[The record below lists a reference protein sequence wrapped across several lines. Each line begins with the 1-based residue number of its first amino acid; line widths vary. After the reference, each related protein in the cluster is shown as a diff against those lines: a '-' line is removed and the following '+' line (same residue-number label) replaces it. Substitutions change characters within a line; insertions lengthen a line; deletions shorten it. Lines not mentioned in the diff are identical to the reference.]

1 LTLVFFAATIMS
13 ITPPNFDQAEY
24 IDTPVLP
31 PAEFDSALFLRSLA
45 FGVAGAI
52 LGAVIY
58 AAFIGITHIEIGYL
72 AVGVAY
78 LVAKAMTMGSNGRGG
93 HPYQIAALVMTCG
106 AVAFGNALLLWW
118 GVRKDGV
125 NIPISAHNIVALGKY
140 GFLKPFLEFHD
151 SPGGAILGL
160 FILFIGLR
168 AAWRMT
174 SGEPGAVRHPF
185 AR

>member
-1 LTLVFFAATIMS
+1 MS
-13 ITPPNFDQAEY
+13 LTPPTFDQAEY
-24 IDTPVLP
+24 LGP
-31 PAEFDSALFLRSLA
+31 PAVPPAFDSAIFLRAIA
-45 FGVAGAI
+45 FGIAGAI
-52 LGAVIY
+52 AGAIVY
-58 AAFIGITHIEIGYL
+58 AAFIGITHIQIGYL
-72 AVGVAY
+72 SIGVAY

-93 HPYQIAALVMTCG
+93 RPYQVAALILTCL
-106 AVAFGNALLLWW
+106 AVAFGNSLLLWW
-118 GVRKDGV
+118 EIKDQGILLSPRV
-125 NIPISAHNIVALGKY
+125 LYFLGRF
-140 GFLKPFLEFHD
+140 GLMKPFLEFQH

>member
-1 LTLVFFAATIMS
+1 MTLVFFAATIMS
-13 ITPPNFDQAEY
+13 STPPNFDQAEY
-24 IDTPVLP
+24 IDTPVLA
-31 PAEFDSALFLRSLA
+31 PAQFDSTVFLRSLA

-52 LGAVIY
+52 VGAIVY
-58 AAFIGITHIEIGYL
+58 AGFIGITHIEIGYL
-72 AVGVAY
+72 SIGVAY
-78 LVAKAMTMGSNGRGG
+78 LVAKAMTLGSNGRGG
-93 HPYQIAALVMTCG
+93 RPYQLAALVMTCV

-118 GVRKDGV
+118 SVRKDGES
-125 NIPISAHNIVALGKY
+125 IPISAHNIIALGKF

>member
-1 LTLVFFAATIMS
+1 MS

-24 IDTPVLP
+24 LVPPALP
-31 PAEFDSALFLRSLA
+31 PVEFAPAFFLRSLV
-45 FGVAGAI
+45 FGVAGAVV
-52 LGAVIY
+52 GALVY
-58 AAFIGITHIEIGYL
+58 AAFIGVTHIEIGYL
-72 AVGVAY
+72 SIGVAY
-78 LVAKAMTMGSNGRGG
+78 LVAKAMTIGSNGRGG
-93 HPYQIAALVMTCG
+93 RLYQIAALVLTCL

-118 GVRKDGV
+118 DARRDGE
-125 NIPISAHNIVALGKY
+125 NIPMSMHNVVALGKV
-140 GFLKPFLEFHD
+140 GFLKPFLEFHG
-151 SPGGAILGL
+151 SPGGAILGV